1 MESLDD
7 AREELKRVDHLI
19 YVSLKYTRT
28 VDVFLNAV
36 NRMNDAY
43 EFMFDALLK
52 HAVEHKKIKDIP
64 KTPIEKGNLV
74 LSLYP
79 DDPQFKQNVEMFFLM
94 RKLSKSTGHTKE
106 QEYRRHVTMRTK
118 IDGKE
123 EILDIDNMTER
134 YHMQMDFYG
143 RVRKIIL
150 GEDQI

>member
-36 NRMNDAY
+36 GRMIDAY
-43 EFMFDALLK
+43 EFMFDAVLK
-52 HAVEHKKIKDIP
+52 HAVEHKKIKDVP

-74 LSLYP
+74 LELYP
-79 DDPQFKQNVEMFFLM
+79 DDLQFKQNVDMFFLL
-94 RKLSKSTGHTKE
+94 RKLAKSTAHTKE
-106 QEYRRHVTMRTK
+106 QEYRRHVTMRAQ
-118 IDGKE
+118 IDGRE

-143 RVRKIIL
+143 RVRKVIM
-150 GEDQI
+150 GDDQI